1 MYGAIQINLLLLL
14 LLLRKGPCDEVQVL
28 RNCCGLSITS
38 KIALGRKLEHDFF
51 IDHQSH
57 KSRMPSFNNTTT

>member
-1 MYGAIQINLLLLL
+1 MLP
-14 LLLRKGPCDEVQVL
+14 KGSCGEVQVL

-38 KIALGRKLEHDFF
+38 KNALGRKLEHDFF

-57 KSRMPSFNNTTT
+57 TSGMPPFNNTHKMNNYRQ